1 MSRSNRLLVRKI
13 VNSKILR
20 LLCVFIVLSLTI
32 TLPIWLFR
40 HITQDYQNKIESKYK
55 QEYQIQNQKIK
66 QLEKVLDE
74 EKQKNKELTTKL
86 EAKIEASTFKT
97 LSLKAKET
105 IKNSICETFGNNCNQ
120 AVRIASCENSS
131 FSMVRVGHNKNGS
144 FDSGPFQINSVHQKR
159 FGTAFTTDV
168 FKNIKVAYQIYKEQG
183 WRPWYSSNNC
193 HQLAYGKK

>member
-1 MSRSNRLLVRKI
+1 MSRNNRLLIRKI
-13 VNSKILR
+13 INSKILR
-20 LLCVFIVLSLTI
+20 LFCVFIVLSLTI

-40 HITQDYQNKIESKYK
+40 HISESFQNKIESKYK
-55 QEYQIQNQKIK
+55 QEYQIQDQKIK
-66 QLEKVLDE
+66 QLEKGLNE
-74 EKQKNKELTTKL
+74 EKQRNHELTTKL
-86 EAKIEASTFKT
+86 EAKIEAATLKT

-105 IKNSICETFGNNCNQ
+105 IKESICETFGNNCNQ
-120 AVRIASCENSS
+120 AVKIASCENSS
-131 FSMVRVGHNKNGS
+131 FSMVKVGHNQNGS